1 MLFRSLWQQ
10 ARKRYET
17 VPDVTQAELANEL
30 GVSRQCVHKHVTKE
44 GWLKFTGVDVKP
56 PTGRDVDIYRGI
68 ELGKRSDANVARI
81 IDTYALTGSKAM
93 ACRQV
98 GIDDKTLYN
107 WCQELPELSLTLTAA
122 RENHLI
128 GQYRKIADAKDW
140 KAAKEILS
148 RAPETREQ
156 WGETHD
162 KGPTIILNIH
172 RDEIVI
178 ES

>member
-1 MLFRSLWQQ
+1 M
-10 ARKRYET
+10 
-17 VPDVTQAELANEL
+17 
-30 GVSRQCVHKHVTKE
+30 
-44 GWLKFTGVDVKP
+44 KFTGVDVKP
-56 PTGRDVDIYRGI
+56 PTENTTDVVAW
-68 ELGKRSDANVARI
+68 GKMCDENIATIV
-81 IDTYALTGSKAM
+81 DTYALTGSKAM

-128 GQYRKIADAKDW
+128 GQYRKIADAPDW

-148 RAPETREQ
+148 RAAETRDQ

>member
-1 MLFRSLWQQ
+1 M
-10 ARKRYET
+10 
-17 VPDVTQAELANEL
+17 
-30 GVSRQCVHKHVTKE
+30 
-44 GWLKFTGVDVKP
+44 KFAGVDNKIGP
-56 PTGRDVDIYRGI
+56 DESPKY
-68 ELGKRSDANVARI
+68 VALSLRTPEKIAQI
-81 IDTYALTGSKAM
+81 IDTYALTGNKAM

-122 RENHLI
+122 REAHLI

-148 RAPETREQ
+148 RAPETRDQ

>member
-1 MLFRSLWQQ
+1 MTQKYDWDAIRH
-10 ARKRYET
+10 RYET
-17 VPDVTQAELANEL
+17 DPDATQTALAKEF
-30 GVSRQCVHKHVTKE
+30 GCSRQAVQKRAKNA
-44 GWLKFTGVDVKP
+44 GWLRCSSVVMNLECSHAS
-56 PTGRDVDIYRGI
+56 RGSK
-68 ELGKRSDANVARI
+68 LGIRSEENIVEI
-81 IDTYALTGSKAM
+81 IKHYALTGNKAS
-93 ACRQV
+93 ACRLV

-107 WCQELPELSLTLTAA
+107 WCQKEPELSLIMQSEREAFLT
-122 RENHLI
+122 
-128 GQYRKIADAKDW
+128 GQIRKIADAADW

-148 RAPETREQ
+148 RAPETRDQ